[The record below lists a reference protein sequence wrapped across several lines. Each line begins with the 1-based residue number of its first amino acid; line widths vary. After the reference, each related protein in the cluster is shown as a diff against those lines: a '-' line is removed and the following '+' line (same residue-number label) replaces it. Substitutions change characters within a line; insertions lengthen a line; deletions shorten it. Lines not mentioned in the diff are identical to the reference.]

1 MQDTIPLLGTVVLA
15 FMISIPCG
23 YLRQNFRKYSFMW
36 FFLIH
41 IPIPFHCA
49 VTGKSRCQLALHP
62 FDPGAARL
70 RVSYWAELSVAGE
83 NRMAKRS
90 RMSFPKP
97 LPGLLQESFQTLGL
111 AERLR
116 DAEIWRVWPEVVGA
130 VVAARAQPLRII
142 NGTLTVAV
150 SSAPWMQELRFM
162 TGMMREKLN
171 NCLGSEVVR
180 EIVLKAGRVDS
191 TRN

>member
-1 MQDTIPLLGTVVLA
+1 
-15 FMISIPCG
+15 
-23 YLRQNFRKYSFMW
+23 
-36 FFLIH
+36 
-41 IPIPFHCA
+41 
-49 VTGKSRCQLALHP
+49 
-62 FDPGAARL
+62 
-70 RVSYWAELSVAGE
+70 
-83 NRMAKRS
+83 MAKRS
-90 RMSFPKP
+90 RMSFPRP

-162 TGMMREKLN
+162 TGMMKEKLN
-171 NCLGSEVVR
+171 SRLGSEVVR
-180 EIVLKAGRVDS
+180 EIILKAGRVETPVIEATEEPLHKKRLTPRQKVLIEEQASAISDPE
-191 TRN
+191 TRQAFAELMKASMEYPA